1 MAPETIRAR
10 ALECLQLSQNA
21 KRPQHRALL
30 LDIAY
35 CCADLANALDRFQA
49 FAEVD
54 EDIMCGD
61 PSTRVICLFRR
72 LPRRRRLRAV

>member
-54 EDIMCGD
+54 EDIMRGD
-61 PSTRVICLFRR
+61 PTRVICLFRR